1 MKRIVRDEAEG
12 AVMAAAVVC
21 KFLPNSVCARQALSW
36 ADSTFDLWFGGGDSE
51 EFTLIVG
58 EMVSNAVQHGE
69 GMISLYLRREGCRV
83 IVAVSDSGKE
93 DAESSGTG
101 VSGVHEWGLVV
112 VGALSEQWGVDE
124 DPDFGSTVWAE
135 LAVA

>member
-1 MKRIVRDEAEG
+1 
-12 AVMAAAVVC
+12 MAAAVVC

-51 EFTLIVG
+51 EFTLVVA

-69 GMISLYLRREGCRV
+69 GMLSLYLRRDGCRV
-83 IVAVSDSGKE
+83 IVAVSDSGRE
-93 DAESSGTG
+93 DAGSSGAG
-101 VSGVHEWGLVV
+101 VIGVHEWGLVV
-112 VGALSEQWGVDE
+112 VGALSEQWGMDE